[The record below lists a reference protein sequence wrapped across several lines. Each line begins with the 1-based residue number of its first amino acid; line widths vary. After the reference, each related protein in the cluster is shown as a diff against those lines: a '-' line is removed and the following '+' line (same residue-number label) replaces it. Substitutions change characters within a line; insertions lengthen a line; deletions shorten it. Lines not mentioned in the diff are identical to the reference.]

1 MDLACHRCGNTLHE
15 GEGFCVH
22 CGAPQLMVEAADA
35 AVPPPPPIRF
45 RGDTHNV
52 EWRIA
57 ITSALLVAIPVGLLA
72 FVPGGSLFAIGGGF
86 AAIALYRQRSAAFT
100 DGRIGW
106 RVGSILG
113 IAAAAVAG
121 VADALRMVVERYVLH
136 QGAALDKDFASLAQQ
151 MTDQML
157 KSNPEA
163 VQVAPQMVHQWTSF
177 WLSADGH
184 AAIGLSAV
192 AGAAISTVLFAATGA
207 AIAGRILAMRAGVQR
222 SL

>member
-1 MDLACHRCGNTLHE
+1 MDMACHRCGNTVHE

-22 CGAPQLMVEAADA
+22 CGAPQLVVEAADA

-45 RGDTHNV
+45 RGDIHNV

-57 ITSALLVAIPVGLLA
+57 ITSALIVAVPVGLLA
-72 FVPGGSLFAIGGGF
+72 PVPGSSLFAIGGGF
-86 AAIALYRQRSAAFT
+86 AAVALYRHRSAAFT

-113 IAAAAVAG
+113 VAAAIVAG
-121 VADALRMVVERYVLH
+121 VADAVRMVVERYVLH
-136 QGAALDKDFASLAQQ
+136 QGAALDAEFSTFAQQ
-151 MTDQML
+151 VADQIL
-157 KSNPEA
+157 KGNPEA
-163 VQVAPQMVHQWTSF
+163 LQQAPQMVHNMANF

-184 AAIGLSAV
+184 AAIGLSAI
-192 AGAAISTVLFAATGA
+192 AGIAASMILFAATGA

>member
-1 MDLACHRCGNTLHE
+1 MDLACHRCGNNLQE

-45 RGDTHNV
+45 RGDAHNV

-57 ITSALLVAIPVGLLA
+57 ITSALIVALPVGLLA

-100 DGRIGW
+100 DGKIGW
-106 RVGSILG
+106 RVGAILG
-113 IAAAAVAG
+113 MAAASVAG
-121 VADALRMVVERYVLH
+121 AADAVRMVVERYVLH
-136 QGAALDKDFASLAQQ
+136 QGAALDKDFAGVAQQ
-151 MTDQML
+151 AADQIM
-157 KSNPEA
+157 KSNPDA
-163 VQVAPQMVHQWTSF
+163 VQQAPQIFHNMANF

-184 AAIGLSAV
+184 AAIGISSV
-192 AGAAISTVLFAATGA
+192 AGAAVTTVLFAATGA

>member
-1 MDLACHRCGNTLHE
+1 MDLACHRCGNTLQE

-22 CGAPQLMVEAADA
+22 CGAPQLVVEAADG
-35 AVPPPPPIRF
+35 AVPPPPPIQF
-45 RGDTHNV
+45 RGDTQHV

-57 ITSALLVAIPVGLLA
+57 ITSALIVAVPVGLLA

-113 IAAAAVAG
+113 MAAASVAG
-121 VADALRMVVERYVLH
+121 AADAVRMLVERYLLH
-136 QGAALDKDFASLAQQ
+136 QGAALDKDFATVAQQ
-151 MTDQML
+151 AADQVM
-157 KSNPEA
+157 KSNPDTM
-163 VQVAPQMVHQWTSF
+163 QQAPQLIHNLANF

-184 AAIGLSAV
+184 AAIGLSSV
-192 AGAAISTVLFAATGA
+192 AGAAVTTVLFAATGA

>member
-1 MDLACHRCGNTLHE
+1 MDLVCHRCGNALHG

-35 AVPPPPPIRF
+35 AVPPPPPILF

-57 ITSALLVAIPVGLLA
+57 IASALIVALPVGLLA
-72 FVPGGSLFAIGGGF
+72 PVPGGSLFAIGGGF
-86 AAIALYRQRSAAFT
+86 AAIALYRRRSAAFT

-113 IAAAAVAG
+113 VAAAAVAG

-136 QGAALDKDFASLAQQ
+136 QGAAIDAEFASFAQQ
-151 MTDQML
+151 AADQML
-157 KSNPEA
+157 KTNPEA
-163 VQVAPQMVHQWTSF
+163 VQQAPQMFHNMANF

-184 AAIGLSAV
+184 AAIGLSAIAGV
-192 AGAAISTVLFAATGA
+192 AVTTVLFTATGA